1 MKIIANET
9 LYAKKCLEQG
19 FIDKKKPYKSIRTV
33 VRYLNQVQGIES
45 ALDIYDIVK
54 EYIDNTGRDVKFDI
68 NVIRKMMNEESSYN
82 ELHYVYISVKELD
95 SIVNKNYPHSWKK
108 ILFTMLVHYKVKNA
122 IFEVNNDRIEAEM
135 SIIMSDAHATL
146 GVEKREQM
154 LEQFE
159 QDGLIE
165 MPNGGKQSKYFYLNY
180 IDYEPEEIGIIIED
194 FDDFYL
200 YFEQY
205 VKGGRLI
212 QCKECGKLV
221 LDSKAGAG
229 KPTEYCKKCAKE
241 IEMEKATLRKR
252 KQRG

>member
-1 MKIIANET
+1 
-9 LYAKKCLEQG
+9 
-19 FIDKKKPYKSIRTV
+19 
-33 VRYLNQVQGIES
+33 
-45 ALDIYDIVK
+45 
-54 EYIDNTGRDVKFDI
+54 
-68 NVIRKMMNEESSYN
+68 
-82 ELHYVYISVKELD
+82 
-95 SIVNKNYPHSWKK
+95 
-108 ILFTMLVHYKVKNA
+108 MLVHYKVKNA

-180 IDYEPEEIGIIIED
+180 IDYEPEEIGIVIED

-212 QCKECGKLV
+212 QCKECSKLV
-221 LDSKAGAG
+221 LVQNQENTK
-229 KPTEYCKKCAKE
+229 YCKKCAKE
-241 IEMEKATLRKR
+241 IKNEQIKNIMREKR
-252 KQRG
+252 KS

>member
-1 MKIIANET
+1 
-9 LYAKKCLEQG
+9 
-19 FIDKKKPYKSIRTV
+19 
-33 VRYLNQVQGIES
+33 
-45 ALDIYDIVK
+45 
-54 EYIDNTGRDVKFDI
+54 
-68 NVIRKMMNEESSYN
+68 
-82 ELHYVYISVKELD
+82 
-95 SIVNKNYPHSWKK
+95 
-108 ILFTMLVHYKVKNA
+108 MLVHYKVKNA

-205 VKGGRLI
+205 VKGGKLI
-212 QCKECGKLV
+212 NCSECGKLI
-221 LDSKAGAG
+221 LEKQTNAR
-229 KPTEYCKKCAKE
+229 TMYCKKCKDIKQLE
-241 IEMEKATLRKR
+241 WQKKYDMKKR
-252 KQRG
+252 E